1 MLLANCQKAS
11 GNFALAARWP
21 LLPNKITIRRQK
33 ASYNLSESFLQFA
46 RMLLAILR
54 LLRFLAHLIQSPPL
68 VTRYCTPLA
77 TKGTGILH
85 RGFSVLLAPF
95 GACCAVGVV
104 GPRYCTVPAT
114 GAGYHKAAGIT
125 RPINSGGVFR

>member
-11 GNFALAARWP
+11 GNFALAARWLPHHP

-54 LLRFLAHLIQSPPL
+54 LLRFLAHLVQ
-68 VTRYCTPLA
+68 
-77 TKGTGILH
+77 
-85 RGFSVLLAPF
+85 
-95 GACCAVGVV
+95 
-104 GPRYCTVPAT
+104 
-114 GAGYHKAAGIT
+114 
-125 RPINSGGVFR
+125 